1 MSASASQVDP
11 ELQRVFDIWAEYQ
24 KTHDVSAL
32 HGKPVGVDPI
42 GGGVWIGDS
51 GREVA
56 DRARAEGVERVI
68 VFRVGLGYYLRKGG
82 LRRTLRNGFL
92 SSFRTDRRI
101 SDGTGISARWHV
113 PPDNHCR

>member
-1 MSASASQVDP
+1 MTPATAQSDP

-32 HGKPVGVDPI
+32 QGKPVGIDPV
-42 GGGVWIGDS
+42 GGGVWFGDN

-56 DRARAEGVERVI
+56 ERARADGVERVI

-82 LRRTLRNGFL
+82 RR
-92 SSFRTDRRI
+92 
-101 SDGTGISARWHV
+101 
-113 PPDNHCR
+113 